1 MLDYAN
7 TERLSIQQCMED
19 LGYETID
26 GYQKQ
31 GRHVLK
37 EEEKILNYHTP
48 NIGNDSKGTQRIVE
62 PNGTRFLSLTEL
74 YVNEGGKLVHYNL
87 NNPNV
92 SSNDLLKLA
101 NEKFFNLRDEDWYD
115 RSGNRLTEIEANARR
130 IERQKETLAYTLA
143 LQNYKTV

>member
-1 MLDYAN
+1 M
-7 TERLSIQQCMED
+7 SC
-19 LGYETID
+19 
-26 GYQKQ
+26 
-31 GRHVLK
+31 LK

-87 NNPNV
+87 NDPNV